1 MKKNITIKD
10 NTKADGDCSPSNC
23 SPHPLLDVR
32 RDSCAWR
39 EDADGI
45 THTEC
50 GEAYVFEEDWRLFVR
65 YCQGCGGVVWIPK
78 ENIEVNGSSV

>member
-1 MKKNITIKD
+1 MKENIAIKD
-10 NTKADGDCSPSNC
+10 NAKAEGDCSL
-23 SPHPLLDVR
+23 HPLLDVR

-50 GEAYVFEEDWRLFVR
+50 GEIYVFEEAWQLFVR
-65 YCQGCGGVVWIPK
+65 YCQGCGGVVWIPN
-78 ENIEVNGSSV
+78 ENGKTI